1 MKVVKFYKS
10 LTFVPLQKKFT
21 QNAKKKENKIIRRI

>member
-10 LTFVPLQKKFT
+10 LTFVQLQKKFT
-21 QNAKKKENKIIRRI
+21 QNAKKKNIIVRRI